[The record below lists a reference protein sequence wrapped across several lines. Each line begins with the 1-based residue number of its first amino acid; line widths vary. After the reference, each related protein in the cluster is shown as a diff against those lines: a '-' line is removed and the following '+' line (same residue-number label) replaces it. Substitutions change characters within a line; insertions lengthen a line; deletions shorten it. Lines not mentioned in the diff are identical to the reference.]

1 MCVPQSEEAV
11 KHFIPHHAITCSLR
25 TEDVVSAIL
34 LIYNPATAC
43 PVHVHS
49 YRCDSVETAEL
60 LHKQL
65 ETLVHR
71 PDNQKKF
78 LEIESRLQEKGL
90 LHRVASSAGSSKLG
104 SDGRSVGRESDSGAG
119 SDKGSQLAGA
129 GDRIACMY
137 DNLAAELREKLGGK
151 QPLLLPPRD
160 YDTVHRSRGTTD
172 PGIEN
177 RKSLNPAIVGTI
189 GALEGGGQSRASEGK
204 SSGIGS
210 EEAPSP
216 GPDTDP
222 GYLARDTLEEPSSS
236 GESHVTSH
244 ESRGVTI
251 TSSGIYVPRYN
262 LLGPGGP
269 GRAHKLIRFSFFAE
283 LF

>member
-1 MCVPQSEEAV
+1 M

-129 GDRIACMY
+129 GAGAGDRIACMY

-160 YDTVHRSRGTTD
+160 YDTVHRSRGNTD

-189 GALEGGGQSRASEGK
+189 GAREGGGQSRASEGK

-222 GYLARDTLEEPSSS
+222 EPGYLARDTLEEPSSS
-236 GESHVTSH
+236 GESQVTESQ
-244 ESRGVTI
+244 SRG
-251 TSSGIYVPRYN
+251 SMFHAWNNGKEVPR
-262 LLGPGGP
+262 
-269 GRAHKLIRFSFFAE
+269 
-283 LF
+283 

>member
-1 MCVPQSEEAV
+1 M

-216 GPDTDP
+216 GPDTANLRTVKWASFSV
-222 GYLARDTLEEPSSS
+222 LARLTSTCPYCALPS
-236 GESHVTSH
+236 GQYWSHTICT
-244 ESRGVTI
+244 ERWLGVALCT
-251 TSSGIYVPRYN
+251 
-262 LLGPGGP
+262 
-269 GRAHKLIRFSFFAE
+269 RASNE
-283 LF
+283 GS

>member
-1 MCVPQSEEAV
+1 MPQSEEAV

-236 GESHVTSH
+236 GESQVTSH
-244 ESRGVTI
+244 AVSRSQARGSMFHVTI
-251 TSSGIYVPRYN
+251 SSGQA
-262 LLGPGGP
+262 GQAGQAG
-269 GRAHKLIRFSFFAE
+269 HTS
-283 LF
+283 